1 MLKSSGI
8 LFICFFFVLGVFA
21 QNEKE
26 NVKKDFIIYNKLLKD
41 KKFKAS
47 LEYVNPDFF
56 NYFPKEELLKG
67 MEQTTQN
74 ESLIYQ
80 LLNPVIKEIHPVF
93 TYQDKQFTV
102 IDYNSDFNIKLK
114 DVDSYSKDK
123 LEAYKKYYGSVF
135 EKSFGKENVIFN
147 PKTKF
152 FEIKSH
158 NFAIA
163 SSDKGKNEWKFLQ
176 IDPNLGDVYRK
187 IFPAEVLDK
196 LDIIKNKK

>member
-93 TYQDKQFTV
+93 TYQDKQSTV
-102 IDYNSDFNIKLK
+102 IDYDSDFNIKLK
-114 DVDSYSKDK
+114 DVDSYSKDE
-123 LEAYKKYYGSVF
+123 LEAYKNIMVLFLKKVS
-135 EKSFGKENVIFN
+135 EKKM
-147 PKTKF
+147 
-152 FEIKSH
+152 
-158 NFAIA
+158 
-163 SSDKGKNEWKFLQ
+163 
-176 IDPNLGDVYRK
+176 
-187 IFPAEVLDK
+187 
-196 LDIIKNKK
+196 